1 MLAEVISNITSAM
14 ATWWKN
20 FNMTPEELWLSQ
32 SADVGELENRLR
44 ILENSDQ
51 SFSNFIT
58 GTR

>member
-1 MLAEVISNITSAM
+1 MLAEIVTIITAAVS
-14 ATWWKN
+14 TWWNN
-20 FNMTPEELWLSQ
+20 FNMTPEERWLSQ

-44 ILENSDQ
+44 ILENSNQ

>member
-1 MLAEVISNITSAM
+1 MLAEIVTIITSAM
-14 ATWWKN
+14 ATWWNN